1 MKHSIGMARSTFLY
15 EQFRFFLFH
24 FARLNGKLLVIEFTY
39 VGHIRTLHLGSK
51 LLRKQLL

>member
-24 FARLNGKLLVIEFTY
+24 FARLNGKLLVIECTY